1 MNLDDYPHFFLAEDR
16 RLRSMGQ
23 HCLGFPRVLYDTLHH
38 LGYNGDAP
46 IYRCWLSMAHGLDVC
61 EVNVMTPFNPT
72 EPWSGS
78 FIDSE
83 PDTIIKMMAHVTLI
97 SLCES
102 RLAATASLP
111 ITLLPIWN
119 QENHVWQQRL
129 EAVFN
134 LEGPHFSAGMASLTK
149 YVQYL
154 FNLQHNTAR
163 TGLQQHM
170 RLTAYE
176 EQATTTSRELE
187 RLRHETAVLRSGT
200 LPLLD

>member
-1 MNLDDYPHFFLAEDR
+1 
-16 RLRSMGQ
+16 
-23 HCLGFPRVLYDTLHH
+23 
-38 LGYNGDAP
+38 
-46 IYRCWLSMAHGLDVC
+46 MAHGLDVC
-61 EVNVMTPFNPT
+61 EVNVTTPFNPT

-78 FIDSE
+78 FIDSK
-83 PDTIIKMMAHVTLI
+83 PDTIVKMMAHVTLT

-111 ITLLPIWN
+111 ITLLPIRN
-119 QENHVWQQRL
+119 QENLVWQQRL

-134 LEGPHFSAGMASLTK
+134 LEGPHFSARMASLT
-149 YVQYL
+149 
-154 FNLQHNTAR
+154 NLQHNTAR

-170 RLTAYE
+170 HLTAYE
-176 EQATTTSRELE
+176 EQATTTSRGWE